1 MALATSAS
9 MPAPSSDAI
18 PHLVVVEGAEQR
30 VVPITKTPF
39 TIGRRSGKDLVIP
52 DPLVSRDH
60 AEIVVEGE
68 EFYVIDNASK
78 HGTFVNGAKVGR
90 QRLHPNDRIELGDRQ
105 STYVIFNPD
114 RHDSNPAREFLSQ
127 LAVNKSSTAS
137 DLEKLTFFL
146 EAARKLNT
154 AGVLE
159 EILIT
164 LVETTLRV
172 TGAERGFVYA
182 CENGNLRLVVGRNA
196 KGQPL
201 AEDSTISHSLLYDSA
216 KAASEFV
223 ISDTSASS
231 EIAERKSII
240 ANELRTVICIPLR
253 KRQMGGSASRE
264 TPGPGGRL
272 DDVRA
277 VLYLDS
283 RYASKDFN
291 KIGGDILR
299 AIATEAA
306 ALLENASLVQAEE
319 AARRYQQELGIAASI
334 QQRLLT
340 VNLPNVPFARVFARN
355 IPCKDIG
362 GDFFDAVWTDE
373 SLCVVVADVCGKG
386 ISAALLASVL
396 QGMIYS
402 QLVAKVPLKEV
413 ASSANRYLCQKG
425 LGEKYATL
433 LVAKIHPNGEV
444 EYVNCGHVPPVLVSG
459 KQVSRPGEGNLP
471 VGLMQDA
478 VYEAGRLKLGKND
491 KLLMVTDG
499 VTEAEDAQGEFYGN
513 ERLEA
518 IALAAQQYEDIF
530 KSIHDYC
537 GDVPLNDDCT
547 VLELQF
553 TA

>member
-1 MALATSAS
+1 MSLASSAA

-18 PHLVVVEGAEQR
+18 PHLVVVEGTEQR

-39 TIGRRSGKDLVIP
+39 AIGRRTGKDLVIP

-60 AEIVVEGE
+60 AEIHLEGE
-68 EFYVIDNASK
+68 QFFIIDQNSK
-78 HGTFVNGAKVGR
+78 HGTFVNGAKVTAK
-90 QRLHPNDRIELGDRQ
+90 QKLNSNDRIELGDRN

-114 RHDSNPAREFLSQ
+114 RHDTNPAREFLSQ
-127 LAVNKSSTAS
+127 LAVNKSTTAS

-196 KGQPL
+196 KGQAL

-216 KAASEFV
+216 KAGSEFV

-253 KRQMGGSASRE
+253 KRQMGGTRDVA
-264 TPGPGGRL
+264 TANGRL

-299 AIATEAA
+299 AISTEAA

-319 AARRYQQELGIAASI
+319 SARRYQQELSIAASI

-340 VNLPNVPFARVFARN
+340 VNVPNVPFARVAARN

-373 SLCVVVADVCGKG
+373 GLCIVVADVCGKG

-433 LVAKIHPNGEV
+433 LVAKIHPDGEV
-444 EYVNCGHVPPVLVSG
+444 EYVNCGHVPPVLVTAG
-459 KQVSRPGEGNLP
+459 QVSRPPEGNLP

-478 VYEAGRLKLGKND
+478 VYESGRLKLGKND
-491 KLLMVTDG
+491 KLLIVTDG
-499 VTEAEDAQGEFYGN
+499 VTEAEDAQGEFFGN
-513 ERLEA
+513 ERLEK
-518 IALAAQQYEDIF
+518 IALEAQKYEDIF
-530 KSIHDYC
+530 QCIHDYC